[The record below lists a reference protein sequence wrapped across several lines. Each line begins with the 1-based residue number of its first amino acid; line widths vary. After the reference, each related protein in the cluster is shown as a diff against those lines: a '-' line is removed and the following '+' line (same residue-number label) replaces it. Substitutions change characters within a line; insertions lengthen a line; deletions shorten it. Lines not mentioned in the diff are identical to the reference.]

1 MDYRITYSTES
12 GRFVNK
18 VFSGDSIIEAVEAF
32 EFWADGCNE
41 VLEFED
47 MEEVLGH
54 VNDSF
59 NKIPSKNSVLHP
71 QAF

>member
-18 VFSGDSIIEAVEAF
+18 VFSGESEDEAIEAF

-41 VLEFED
+41 ILEFED
-47 MEEVLGH
+47 MDEVLGH
-54 VNDSF
+54 VDESF
-59 NKIPSKNSVLHP
+59 NKIPSKNSLLKK